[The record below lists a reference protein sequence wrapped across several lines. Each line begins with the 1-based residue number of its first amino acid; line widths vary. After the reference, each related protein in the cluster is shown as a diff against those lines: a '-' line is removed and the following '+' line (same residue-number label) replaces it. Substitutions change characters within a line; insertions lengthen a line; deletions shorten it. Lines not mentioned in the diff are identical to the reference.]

1 MSSLQQSVA
10 TEKVNGAARPMLL
23 KAENITLNR
32 TRIERE
38 IIPLGD
44 TQVEVELAEVDVQEL
59 KFDPTNPRVAFRL
72 ETSGKPATQQELEN
86 LLWQDSEVRA
96 LKNSI
101 GIYGGLIEAIIVA
114 NDGTVLEGNCR
125 LACIRKLNTDA
136 KGNDPRWLKVKARIL
151 APGIDRQR
159 IEVLLGEL
167 HFAGKNEWSAF
178 EQGAHLYTMSQRGE
192 SETQLAGR
200 YRLSKTYISAKLRAY
215 ALMRDKFVPLAT
227 EAKLDNPDRYW
238 SWFEELYKTCKPSK
252 AGSEKA
258 TRVYDG
264 PMLEE
269 KFCDWVVN
277 KKLPKAEQVRKLAT
291 ILENPAAMKV
301 FEKSGI
307 DRAMDTVAESDPTV
321 NSKLWKQLQTTAD
334 MLTHMELPQLE
345 ALRNHDP
352 AKTRIFE
359 ELASAVDRI
368 RREIKHA

>member
-1 MSSLQQSVA
+1 MVA
-10 TEKVNGAARPMLL
+10 AEKVNGAAKPMLL
-23 KAENITLNR
+23 KAENITLKR

-38 IIPLGD
+38 VIPLGD
-44 TQVEVELAEVDVQEL
+44 TQVEVELAEVDLSDL

-72 ETSGKPATQQELEN
+72 STSGKPATQDELEN

-125 LACIRKLNTDA
+125 LASVKKLNDEA
-136 KGNDPRWLKVKARIL
+136 KRQDPRWQKVKARIL
-151 APGIDRQR
+151 APGIDRPKV
-159 IEVLLGEL
+159 EVLLGEL
-167 HFAGKNEWSAF
+167 HFAGKNQWSPF
-178 EQGAHLYTMSQRGE
+178 EQAAHLYAMSQRGE
-192 SETQLAGR
+192 SERQLAGR
-200 YRLSKTYISAKLRAY
+200 YRQSQSYISAKLRAY

-227 EAKLDNPDRYW
+227 NTKLDNPDRYW
-238 SWFEELYKTCKPSK
+238 SWFEEFYKTCKPSK
-252 AGSEKA
+252 AGSEKP

-264 PMLEE
+264 PALEE
-269 KFCDWVVN
+269 KFSEWVVN
-277 KKLPKAEQVRKLAT
+277 KKLPKAEQVRKLVT

-307 DRAMDTVAESDPTV
+307 DRAMEAVAEDDPTI

-368 RREIKHA
+368 RREIARA